1 MTFDPI
7 GIIYTPFED
16 PQATP
21 RYPRMAAGAQGTI
34 ELLPQ
39 YTDGLKDLDG
49 FERIWV
55 VFQFH
60 KSTGSQLLVR
70 PPFDPDN
77 THGVFATRSPNRPNP
92 IGISCVRLVRVQG
105 NMLCVADV
113 DMLNGTP
120 ILDIKP
126 YVPITDFFEVS
137 RIGWFTGKG
146 EWPPVE
152 DDANSQG

>member
-1 MTFDPI
+1 MEWHI
-7 GIIYTPFED
+7 GELFPRIDFIVTNLRRDEED
-16 PQATP
+16 
-21 RYPRMAAGAQGTI
+21 
-34 ELLPQ
+34 
-39 YTDGLKDLDG
+39 
-49 FERIWV
+49 

-77 THGVFATRSPNRPNP
+77 IHGVFATRSPNRPNP
-92 IGISCVRLVRVQG
+92 ICISCIRLVRVQG

-126 YVPITDFFEVS
+126 YVPKADVFDVT
-137 RIGWFTGKG
+137 RIGWLEGKG
-146 EWPPVE
+146 ENPPTPV